1 MSTPYK
7 RRRPNLLHNLYIYRH
22 LVLVALVMGL
32 LLWFI
37 WANNDK
43 VTIAFP
49 FGLGHASS
57 TTGIIILTSF
67 LFGALT
73 GTLAT
78 TLVWAI
84 RVRRSQK
91 TIESQNKPASHGDD
105 DDLPPPDYAAKA
117 GEGLPDSRWP

>member
-1 MSTPYK
+1 MGTPYAYK
-7 RRRPNLLHNLYIYRH
+7 RRRPSFLYNLYIYRH
-22 LVLVALVMGL
+22 LVLVALVLGL

-37 WANNDK
+37 WANGDK

-49 FGLGHASS
+49 FGLGHVSS

-67 LFGALT
+67 MVGAVT
-73 GTLAT
+73 GTLVT

-84 RVRRSQK
+84 RLRRSQK
-91 TIESQNKPASHGDD
+91 TSESVAKPAVD

-117 GEGLPDSRWP
+117 GEGLPNTNWP